1 MTEVEEIK
9 SRLDIVEVVSGYLQL
24 QKAGRTFK
32 APCPFHNERT
42 PSFIVSP
49 DRQSWH
55 CFGACGTGGD
65 VITFVMKREGLE
77 FPEALRLLADRAG
90 VRLPEKRVSEQQDK
104 ARQRLYSANE
114 AAAAYFRKL
123 LVEGDA
129 GKSAREYVERRGIDA
144 ATAEAFSLGFSLPS
158 WEGLRQHLT
167 SHDFTDR
174 ELLSAGLLTEGDR
187 GPHDRFRGRLMF
199 AIRDAKGR
207 VAGFGAR
214 ALDDSLPKYINT
226 AQNPIF
232 DKGGMLYALDR
243 AHEAIRREERAVV
256 VEGYIDAIAA
266 HQAGFT
272 NVVAQMG
279 TALTER
285 QVRLLKK
292 AAPRLILALD
302 ADSAGSEA
310 MVRGHEVVRG
320 AQDESESSTPIV
332 NWRGL
337 VTYQEAASVDLRIAV
352 LPEGRD
358 PDDVI
363 RSDPD
368 LWRRLIDEASPV
380 LDFRF
385 NAACAAFD
393 LSDARQRSL
402 LAQSFLP
409 LLGSVTDPVVRAHYL
424 QKLARASM
432 VDEEELTSVLRKPA
446 ARRALPQEPRIK
458 APRIGDPREE
468 FVIALLLRYPE
479 LRREAGEIPEN
490 LLWESENR
498 QVFAAYK
505 RHSELE
511 DVKIGLP
518 QELAAHFERLFSKS
532 LPPFDLKQARE
543 ALFDSL
549 GKLQRR
555 QLEVEKR
562 ATASLLATR
571 EEELGAAAF
580 AEAALAESEAEDV
593 ENDRELVSL
602 QVQDMETGLR
612 LHAKERNVA
621 RSEAG

>member
-1 MTEVEEIK
+1 MTEVEEVK

-77 FPEALRLLADRAG
+77 FPEALRMLADRAG
-90 VRLPEKRVSEQQDK
+90 VRLPERRVSEQQDK
-104 ARQRLYSANE
+104 ARERLFSANE
-114 AAAAYFRKL
+114 AAAVYFRDL
-123 LVEGDA
+123 LLKNDA
-129 GKSAREYVERRGIDA
+129 GNTAREYVGRRGIDA
-144 ATAEAFSLGFSLPS
+144 ASIEAFSIGFSLPA
-158 WEGLRQHLT
+158 WEALRQHLNA
-167 SHDFTDR
+167 HGFTDK

-207 VAGFGAR
+207 VIGFGAR

-226 AQNPIF
+226 AQTSLF
-232 DKGGMLYALDR
+232 DKSGTLYALDR
-243 AHEAIRREERAVV
+243 AQGAIRRDECAVV
-256 VEGYIDAIAA
+256 VEGYMDAIAA
-266 HQAGFT
+266 HQNGFE

-279 TALTER
+279 TALTEK
-285 QVRLLKK
+285 QVRLIKK
-292 AAPRLILALD
+292 LAPRIVLALD
-302 ADSAGSEA
+302 ADAAGSEA
-310 MVRGHEVVRG
+310 MVRGHEVVR
-320 AQDESESSTPIV
+320 AASDESEQAVPSV

-337 VTYQEAASVDLRIAV
+337 VTYQEAASVDVRIAV
-352 LPEGRD
+352 LPQGRD

-368 LWRRLIDEASPV
+368 LWRQLTNDAQPV

-385 NAACAAFD
+385 DAATSAFD
-393 LSDARQRSL
+393 LGDARQRSQFVQ
-402 LAQSFLP
+402 AFLP
-409 LLGSVTDPVVRAHYL
+409 LLGSVNDPVVRAHYL

-432 VDEEELTSVLRKPA
+432 VDEEELATMLKKPS
-446 ARRALPQEPRIK
+446 ARPSATREPLK
-458 APRIGDPREE
+458 TNTPAGDPREE

-479 LRREAGEIPEN
+479 LRQEALDISED

-505 RHSELE
+505 RHPELDGVE
-511 DVKIGLP
+511 TELP
-518 QELAAHFERLFSKS
+518 QELAAHFERLSSKK

-543 ALFDSL
+543 ALLDSL
-549 GKLQRR
+549 GKLEKR
-555 QLEVEKR
+555 QLEIEKR

-571 EEELGAAAF
+571 EEELGSRAF
-580 AEAALAESEAEDV
+580 AEAMEDG
-593 ENDRELVSL
+593 EEQDNGTGELVTL
-602 QVQDMETGLR
+602 QLQDMETGLR
-612 LHAKERNVA
+612 LHAKERSPA
-621 RSEAG
+621 RPEAGG